1 MPSSELQLTSTMT
14 ALSRARRNRFQSVLR
29 RHLSTSACAAVA
41 LVWRASLL
49 CLMVC
54 ASEASD
60 RCCSPGLAA
69 GDSEAIASVK
79 QLARAGHRC
88 CGQGP
93 ESQSGPPGERSSNP
107 DEKNQCCL
115 LDFHTNSQAALLGVF
130 DHRTIVSNQAPQ
142 RDAIET
148 SLQST
153 GSTWRS
159 SATSR
164 PSTHLLCCV
173 FLI

>member
-1 MPSSELQLTSTMT
+1 MPSRESQQTRTVPNVL
-14 ALSRARRNRFQSVLR
+14 RACRKRIQSVLR
-29 RHLSTSACAAVA
+29 HRLGTNACLVVA
-41 LVWRASLL
+41 LMLRASLL
-49 CLMVC
+49 CMVC
-54 ASEASD
+54 AGEASD
-60 RCCSPGLAA
+60 GFCSQGLAA
-69 GDSEAIASVK
+69 GEFDAIASVK

-93 ESQSGPPGERSSNP
+93 QSRSGPPGERSSNP

-115 LDFHTNSQAALLGVF
+115 LDFHTSSQAALLGVF